1 MGSSGISNFWPS
13 IVSGL
18 TARVFFIFMMLSGH
32 TRKIHA
38 WGDDDAN
45 DGGVDSDSVNG
56 GGAAGAAL
64 NSSIYLPLFVQR
76 GVTYDAG

>member
-18 TARVFFIFMMLSGH
+18 TAGVFFIFIMLSGH

-56 GGAAGAAL
+56 GAAH